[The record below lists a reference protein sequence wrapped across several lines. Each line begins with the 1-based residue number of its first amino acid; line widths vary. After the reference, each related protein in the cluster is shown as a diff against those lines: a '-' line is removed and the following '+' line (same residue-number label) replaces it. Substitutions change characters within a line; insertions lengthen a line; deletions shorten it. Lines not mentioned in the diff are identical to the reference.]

1 MTNIEKYDKLFMEN
15 FKLPKDQLPGLKYR
29 GIKLWDS
36 LGHMILIEAMEDI
49 YDISLETPDV
59 LSFNSYEK
67 GIEILKKYGVGF

>member
-1 MTNIEKYDKLFMEN
+1 MTNIEKYDKLFMET

-49 YDISLETPDV
+49 FDISLETADV

>member
-67 GIEILKKYGVGF
+67 GIEILEKYGVGF

>member
-1 MTNIEKYDKLFMEN
+1 MTNIEKYDKLFMET
-15 FKLPKDQLPGLKYR
+15 FKLPKEQLPGLKYR

-49 YDISLETPDV
+49 FDISLETADV

-67 GIEILKKYGVGF
+67 GIGILKKYGVGF

>member
-1 MTNIEKYDKLFMEN
+1 MTNIEKYDKLFMET